1 MRPIVLGLGNDLLAD
16 DAIGLLV
23 ARRVQEMAGDE
34 VDAVECRCAGL
45 SLLDPLAGRTH
56 AIIVDAIVT
65 GHQPPGTIY
74 RITPADLRDVT
85 NLSPHYA
92 GLPEVIRMAHHL
104 GLAFPEEIE
113 IIAIEAED
121 VTTIGG
127 GLTPAV
133 AGVLD
138 EVIRKVIETVERW
151 RMPKPIVTKPAPDF
165 RPRPAT

>member
-1 MRPIVLGLGNDLLAD
+1 MRPIVLGLGNDLLGD

-23 ARRVQEMAGDE
+23 VRRVQELIGDE
-34 VDAVECRCAGL
+34 VDAIECRCAGL

-56 AIIVDAIVT
+56 AIIIDAILT
-65 GHQPPGTIY
+65 GQQPAGTLY

-92 GLPEVIRMAHHL
+92 GLPEVIGMAGHL
-104 GLAFPEEIE
+104 GLDFPEEIE

-121 VTTIGG
+121 VTTIGA

-133 AGVLD
+133 AGAFD
-138 EVIRKVIETVERW
+138 EVVQQVIDIVQRW
-151 RMPKPIVTKPAPDF
+151 RVEKPIVAKPTPQL
-165 RPRPAT
+165 RPRPAI